1 MEKRMEAIIDLCQT
15 LPVTVDVGC
24 DHGYVGLELLRSDK
38 TNHLIACDISKPSLQ
53 KAINL
58 LNDNGFTERFSAR
71 VGDGLSVIN
80 KGEKID
86 QVVIAGMGGMEIIHI
101 LKEFNKPNAIRNL
114 VLQPMNQILQLRE
127 FLCTNGYE
135 ITRDLI
141 IKEGDKFYHI
151 LSVRAG
157 HQELS
162 ELELGFGAI
171 YLDRKS
177 KDFADWLK
185 QKEKKTKA
193 ILKQMPK
200 DNQKYDYFKHWLL
213 NMKAIKQTLTEL

>member
-101 LKEFNKPNAIRNL
+101 L
-114 VLQPMNQILQLRE
+114 
-127 FLCTNGYE
+127 
-135 ITRDLI
+135 
-141 IKEGDKFYHI
+141 
-151 LSVRAG
+151 
-157 HQELS
+157 
-162 ELELGFGAI
+162 
-171 YLDRKS
+171 
-177 KDFADWLK
+177 
-185 QKEKKTKA
+185 
-193 ILKQMPK
+193 QM
-200 DNQKYDYFKHWLL
+200 
-213 NMKAIKQTLTEL
+213 E